1 MVIKYKILAILL
13 LLNYTTF
20 SQIDTTN
27 ICLPYETVQK
37 IVIELIQKDSLK
49 AELQETQKLIEVLN
63 VKISYQDSTILIIEQ
78 KETNYLSQINNLTLQ
93 DSLHTKEVARL
104 RQENI
109 DLSKKNGNLKTTTK
123 ILGVGL
129 LGTLVA
135 LIIFI

>member
-37 IVIELIQKDSLK
+37 IAIELIQKDSLK
-49 AELQETQKLIEVLN
+49 AELQETQKLVEIFN
-63 VKISYQDSTILIIEQ
+63 VKISYQDSTILILEQ

-93 DSLHTKEVARL
+93 DSLHTEEVARL

-109 DLSKKNGNLKTTTK
+109 DLSKKNENLKTTTK
-123 ILGVGL
+123 LLGVGF
-129 LGTLVA
+129 LGTLAA